1 MGITFGV
8 FPIEG
13 GDAWGC
19 PEAPVARYPQL
30 DKLFDYD
37 WFGFNDRTR
46 VPRVLPLHIERFP
59 FKHK

>member
-37 WFGFNDRTR
+37 WFGFNMIQLVYHEFYHYTWS
-46 VPRVLPLHIERFP
+46 VSL
-59 FKHK
+59 

>member
-1 MGITFGV
+1 MGVTFGV

-19 PEAPVARYPQL
+19 LEAPVARYPQL